1 MPDFSEITQSAIASL
16 EGVARRVC
24 DFEAAH
30 ERIPTPE
37 EILTNDDAPLVQT
50 IERAPFAVTLH
61 RDGRARYLNATAAS
75 VLGSGHRRQL
85 IGRPLESFLHPDSL
99 RRASELLSELEQR
112 TTADGSAEVQLLHL
126 DGHPVHVV
134 GLSMFVPASGNTFL
148 SLFLD
153 VSESKRA
160 EAALR
165 ARERRYRMLGE
176 RASDLIAEVDD
187 SGLLVY
193 CSPNHERLLGY
204 REEELLGSPPL
215 TFVIPEDRSRP
226 PEIAEGLPAVDLSYR
241 AKRKDGSHLW
251 LESTAVPFLTAEGRR
266 HVVVISHDVSERMAY
281 ERRLEEE
288 VSRRTEELERA
299 NESLRALQSE
309 LMASERLGAAEDL
322 TASVVH
328 AIGNPL
334 AALVGTVE
342 LALEARSEADP
353 TLERIHGLARRIR
366 NVVDGTHQL
375 FQRRSLAVERA
386 SAAGL
391 IDELAAGLEERA
403 KSQGVRIERR
413 VHEPL
418 PAVSIDPSA
427 LPSALR
433 ALGENALDAMPHGGT
448 LQLDGSALVE
458 ARVFV
463 LCLRD
468 TGPGI
473 PDEIRGRVLEPFFTT
488 RGGAAGL
495 GLAIERGIIQGLRGR
510 LRIENHAKGGAL
522 VTVELPTRSD

>member
-1 MPDFSEITQSAIASL
+1 MPDFSEIAQSAIASL

-30 ERIPTPE
+30 GRIPTPK
-37 EILTNDDAPLVQT
+37 EILTRDDAPLVQT

-85 IGRPLESFLHPDSL
+85 IGRPFESFLHPDSL
-99 RRASELLSELEQR
+99 RRASELLSGLEQE
-112 TTADGSAEVQLLHL
+112 TTADGSAEVQLLRL

-134 GLSMFVPASGNTFL
+134 GLSMLLPASGNTFL

-165 ARERRYRMLGE
+165 A
-176 RASDLIAEVDD
+176 
-187 SGLLVY
+187 
-193 CSPNHERLLGY
+193 
-204 REEELLGSPPL
+204 
-215 TFVIPEDRSRP
+215 
-226 PEIAEGLPAVDLSYR
+226 
-241 AKRKDGSHLW
+241 
-251 LESTAVPFLTAEGRR
+251 
-266 HVVVISHDVSERMAY
+266 SEQ
-281 ERRLEEE
+281 
-288 VSRRTEELERA
+288 A

-322 TASVVH
+322 TARFVH

-353 TLERIHGLARRIR
+353 TLERIHRLASRIR

-375 FQRRSLAVERA
+375 FQRRSLAVEPR

-413 VHEPL
+413 VDEPL
-418 PAVSIDPSA
+418 PEVSIDPSA
-427 LPSALR
+427 LSSALR

-448 LQLDGSALVE
+448 LQLDGSALAE
-458 ARVFV
+458 SRVFV
-463 LCLRD
+463 LRLRD

-473 PDEIRGRVLEPFFTT
+473 SDEIRGRVLEPFFTT

-495 GLAIERGIIQGLRGR
+495 GLAIARGIIQGHRGR

-522 VTVELPTRSD
+522 VTVELPARFD